1 MADAPRGTT
10 KTILVIDDDV
20 FARTFFETALTR
32 AGYPVVMATS
42 VADGLRLWGQQPFN
56 VVIVDIFMPERSGI
70 DFIRTLRLRGAS
82 TRVIAITGGGS
93 GEGFDILAMAKDVGA
108 DVTLRKPVPAHVLID
123 AVQSL
128 LIEPQ

>member
-1 MADAPRGTT
+1 MADPPRSAT

-20 FARTFFETALTR
+20 FARTFFEAALTR
-32 AGYPVVMATS
+32 AGYPVVMTTS
-42 VADGLRLWGQQPFN
+42 VDEGLRVWGQQAFD

-70 DFIRTLRLRGAS
+70 DFIRTLRKRGAS

-93 GEGFDILAMAKDVGA
+93 GEGFDILALAKDVGA
-108 DVTLRKPVPAHVLID
+108 DVTLRKPVPAHVLIE

-128 LIEPQ
+128 LIEPE